1 MFSSTTDDI
10 VEESE
15 IGSAAPRRRL
25 QSTASSLHF
34 PGGWITSPKGD
45 RPSLEVATGE
55 FSRPQLEGGPASA
68 VLSPVKEERKADGGD
83 KWRCVIM

>member
-10 VEESE
+10 VEEADF
-15 IGSAAPRRRL
+15 GSAAPRRRL

-68 VLSPVKEERKADGGD
+68 VLSPVKEERKADGD
-83 KWRCVIM
+83 KWRCIIM